1 MESFYAVQSTYRAVI
16 TLTHKQSVTRLY
28 RRSLRLADS
37 WLPNR
42 GMFLEKALQLRS
54 RFDAAKEFS
63 AESGTAKRLLR
74 EGEEEAQQWTHPDQ
88 YCVPYMPGGTKFMRN
103 PPLPLSVCYPDG
115 LPTGVEDIA
124 PKDVNGIQVPMSSQ
138 PNGMQTV
145 LIDSMKRTAE

>member
-1 MESFYAVQSTYRAVI
+1 MESFYAVQSTYRSVI

-54 RFDAAKEFS
+54 RFDAAKGFS
-63 AESGTAKRLLR
+63 AESGIAKRLLR

-115 LPTGVEDIA
+115 LPQGVEDIA
-124 PKDVNGIQVPMSSQ
+124 PKDVNGIQVPMSAQ
-138 PNGMQTV
+138 PNGMHTV